1 MHTSGARPS
10 VASSRMSMRGLVIR
24 ARPMASICRSP
35 PESWLPKCPRR
46 SASCGNSANILSS
59 VQGSARPKR
68 LAAVAT
74 RFSRTVRLGN
84 TCLPSGTRPSP
95 ACATRY
101 EGNPCSGLP
110 SNAIVPPRMGTM
122 PMIERTVVVF
132 PMPFRPSK
140 VATSPARTPNET
152 PKRTWLCP
160 YAVASAST
168 SSIKP
173 RSPRPGRRAALPRWH
188 GPPPAYRWR
197 KRGGRPEP
205 YAVGKRKHCVHIVLD
220 QDEGLA
226 SLEGGEESDHAL
238 RLLCAHAGD
247 RLIEQHQP
255 RARRERHRDL
265 ERSLLAVRE
274 APRRQPGAR
283 AQAHLLEHP
292 PRGLLQRTL
301 GARSAPEAKARAGVR
316 LHREHHVLERGEID
330 VDAGDLERARETP
343 VRARRRRE
351 RGDVLARETHAAPVR
366 NEVARK
372 LADQRRLA
380 RAVRPDDRVRLAF
393 QHFEVDVVAR
403 EQCAEALGE
412 AADFEQDL
420 IHSCRRAVPRGRA

>member
-10 VASSRMSMRGLVIR
+10 VASSRMSIRGLVIR

-101 EGNPCSGLP
+101 EGSPCSGLP

-122 PMIERTVVVF
+122 PMIDRTVVVF
-132 PMPFRPSK
+132 PMPLRPSK

-152 PKRTWLCP
+152 PNSTWL
-160 YAVASAST
+160 
-168 SSIKP
+168 
-173 RSPRPGRRAALPRWH
+173 RR
-188 GPPPAYRWR
+188 
-197 KRGGRPEP
+197 
-205 YAVGKRKHCVHIVLD
+205 YAVGKRKHGVHIVLD

-255 RARRERHRDL
+255 RARRERYRDL

-292 PRGLLQRTL
+292 PRGLLQRAL

-316 LHREHHVLERGEID
+316 LHREHHVLERGEIG

-403 EQCAEALGE
+403 EQCAEALDE
-412 AADFEQDL
+412 AADFEQGV
-420 IHSCRRAVPRGRA
+420 IHPCRRAIPRDPA